1 MDVYG
6 MDFTS
11 RPTHRKPIT
20 CLHCRLENGVL
31 RANELRLFTD
41 FAAFEAK
48 LRRPGPWIA
57 GLDFP
62 FGLPRKFIE
71 NIGWPRSWSGYV
83 EHIARLGRDRFRAA
97 LEDYRRDRPA
107 GDKEHRRATDIAAG
121 SISPQKLYGT
131 PVALMFFEGAQRL
144 VNAGVTIPQLQYGD
158 PARIAIEA
166 YPGAAARKLIGP
178 RSYKNDARAKQTPA
192 HEQARREMLERL
204 TSAEVCERLGFAVE
218 ASSDLCDD
226 PGADTLDALLCA
238 VQAAWAWRHRAQGYG
253 APAVTDPLEGWIA
266 NPPL

>member
-6 MDFTS
+6 VDFTS
-11 RPTHRKPIT
+11 RPTRRKPIT
-20 CLHCRLENGVL
+20 CLHCQLENGVL
-31 RANELRLFTD
+31 RANELQRFTD
-41 FAAFEAK
+41 FAGFEAM
-48 LRRPGPWIA
+48 LRRPGTWIA

-71 NIGWPRSWSGYV
+71 NIGWPLSWSGYV
-83 EHIARLGRDRFRAA
+83 EHVARMGKDGFRAA

-131 PVALMFFEGAQRL
+131 PVALMFFEGAHRL
-144 VNAGVTIPQLQYGD
+144 VSAGVTIPQMQDGD
-158 PARIAIEA
+158 PARIVVEA

-178 RSYKNDARAKQTPA
+178 RSYKNDARTKQTAA
-192 HEQARREMLERL
+192 HEQARHEMLERL
-204 TSAEVCERLGFAVE
+204 TSVEVRARLGFTVE
-218 ASSDLCDD
+218 ANCDLCDD
-226 PGADTLDALLCA
+226 PGGDTLDALLCA

-253 APAVTDPLEGWIA
+253 APAVIDPLEGWITD
-266 NPPL
+266 PPL